1 MDRTIGLATT
11 TLHFN
16 PHKKRR
22 LSTAL
27 SNQMKLM
34 SLYKIVNIKGGCFL
48 SYLINML
55 GEVPQSNQ
63 TLSKLDDV
71 VPLVAD
77 PS

>member
-1 MDRTIGLATT
+1 
-11 TLHFN
+11 
-16 PHKKRR
+16 
-22 LSTAL
+22 
-27 SNQMKLM
+27 MKLM

-63 TLSKLDDV
+63 TLSKLDEV